1 VKRAGQIPSGVAS
14 ARQHLRKMPEEDRL
28 ESFDIRE
35 GEIRKRMEEEIHT
48 FVKGVRLW

>member
-1 VKRAGQIPSGVAS
+1 
-14 ARQHLRKMPEEDRL
+14 MPEEDRL